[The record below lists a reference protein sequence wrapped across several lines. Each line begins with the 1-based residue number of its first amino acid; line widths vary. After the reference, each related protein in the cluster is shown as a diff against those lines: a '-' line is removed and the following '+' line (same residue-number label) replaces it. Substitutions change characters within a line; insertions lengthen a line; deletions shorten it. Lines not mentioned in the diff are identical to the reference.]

1 MRHTLLGDSIG
12 RALSTIGG
20 TQKASS
26 GIISLTALTTLGLLA
41 TPSFAQTAPQDQSN
55 QQLET
60 ITVTGSNIRR
70 VDIETS
76 NPVITID
83 RAAIQKTGKLTLG
96 DLVQQLPAVTGPNTN
111 PQVNNSGGTGSSSIG
126 LRGLG
131 SPRTLVLIN
140 GHRYLSGDPNSIP
153 ANMVERIEVLTD
165 GASSVY
171 GSDAVAGVV
180 NFILRSDYQGAE
192 FSTNYGI
199 SDKDDGESQGY
210 QFTFGQ
216 TSDKGS
222 IMAGI
227 SYNTVKQVL
236 AGHRDF
242 SKNSVSLY
250 GTNGLSPYGQA
261 YGQQRPAAP
270 LVVRPHRRSAMSRSR
285 TRSQTCFPDA
295 TRTSWRV
302 IPARPDRTLRLTT
315 IATSTIGT
323 ATTPSDKYNFATVN
337 LVLTPQE
344 RTGLFLNGNYKL
356 TDNVEV
362 YASVMHNKTSSA
374 FQLAPDPL
382 TTSGGL
388 QISADSYYNPFGDR
402 LSEG

>member
-1 MRHTLLGDSIG
+1 MRHTLLREAIRGALDSPG
-12 RALSTIGG
+12 FAPAPSRPTRM
-20 TQKASS
+20 
-26 GIISLTALTTLGLLA
+26 TALAALGLLA
-41 TPSFAQTAPQDQSN
+41 VPAFAQDAPQDQSSN

-96 DLVQQLPAVTGPNTN
+96 DLVQQLPAVTGPNVN
-111 PQVNNSGGTGSSSIG
+111 PQVNNAGGTGGSSIG

-131 SPRTLVLIN
+131 SQRTLVLIN
-140 GHRYLSGDPNSIP
+140 GHRYLSGDPNAIP
-153 ANMVERIEVLTD
+153 ANMIERIEVLTD

-192 FSTNYGI
+192 VSTNYGI
-199 SDKDDGESQGY
+199 SDKDDGESKGY

-216 TSDKGS
+216 SSDKGS

-227 SYNTVKQVL
+227 SYNKIDQVL

-250 GTNGLSPYGQA
+250 GTTNYAPAGFVGGSTSSPFGH
-261 YGQQRPAAP
+261 
-270 LVVRPHRRSAMSRSR
+270 V
-285 TRSQTCFPDA
+285 QTPDA
-295 TRTSWRV
+295 FRD
-302 IPARPDRTLRLTT
+302 IYPCAFLARNPGASGRDV
-315 IATSTIGT
+315 ATDYHCYANSGT
-323 ATTPSDKYNFATVN
+323 PTAPSDKYNYATVN
-337 LVLTPQE
+337 LIRAPQE

-356 TDNVEV
+356 TDNVEA
-362 YASVMHNKTSSA
+362 YLSAMHNKTSSA

-382 TTSGGL
+382 TTAGGL
-388 QISADSYYNPFGDR
+388 IISADSYYNPFGIDY
-402 LSEG
+402 